1 MSRSRMCLLY
11 ECQGSDCKDG
21 LILRLA
27 GHTSVGKQQQIDPFN
42 GKDFGDLSE
51 YLGFGMSKR

>member
-1 MSRSRMCLLY
+1 MIARTLMSRNA
-11 ECQGSDCKDG
+11 GNDCKDG
-21 LILRLA
+21 LNLRLA
-27 GHTSVGKQQQIDPFN
+27 GHTSVGKQQQINPFN